1 MARVIQSRLVSFT
14 LAYPVRLS
22 AIGHSITRFI
32 MSDLTQEQFDA
43 RLAAIEDEEERN
55 EWGIANHWRTLPSVF
70 SVEAILRNKARR

>member
-1 MARVIQSRLVSFT
+1 
-14 LAYPVRLS
+14 
-22 AIGHSITRFI
+22 